1 MRKLIYALQ
10 APDYEEQIKYF
21 ASNTLPDADAVVASL
36 QAEQNKK
43 HFNQFLKQKHPQG
56 EETVEEL
63 IEQGTSNQDFFLFLA
78 LKEYMQ
84 EGHVGKLNGL

>member
-1 MRKLIYALQ
+1 MRKLIYALY

-21 ASNTLPDADAVVASL
+21 VTNTIPDADAIVVSL
-36 QAEQNKK
+36 QVEQNKK

-56 EETVEEL
+56 EETVDEH

-78 LKEYMQ
+78 LDQY
-84 EGHVGKLNGL
+84 G